1 MNPSAIQITPIV
13 PIVQDKLEALKG
25 RNDFVDNMGDL
36 PEVGKQGSAVTDDVY
51 TATGHCDFFDLSK
64 ESDRVAYAELC
75 AKFAAGTSFQLN
87 WEERIPND
95 KGALNVIVTY
105 MEYVLVHHSETVSVN
120 IKDFK

>member
-1 MNPSAIQITPIV
+1 MTPSTIKITPIV
-13 PIVQDKLEALKG
+13 PIVQDKLDALKD
-25 RNDFVDNMGDL
+25 RKDFVDNMGDL

-51 TATGHCDFFDLSK
+51 AATGHCDFFDLSK
-64 ESDRVAYAELC
+64 EEDRLAYAELS
-75 AKFAAGTSFQLN
+75 AKFVAGTSFQLS

-105 MEYVLVHHSETVSVN
+105 MEYVLVHHSEAVSVN